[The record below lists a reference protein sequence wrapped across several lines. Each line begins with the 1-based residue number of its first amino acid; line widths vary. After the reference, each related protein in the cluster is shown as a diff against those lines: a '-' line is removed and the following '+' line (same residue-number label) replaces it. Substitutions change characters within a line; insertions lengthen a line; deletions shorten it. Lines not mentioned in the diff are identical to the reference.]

1 MTNEEKIKIEKEM
14 KVIEL
19 WSYLGQFP
27 ILINY
32 FDIESDKLLDEKIE
46 VLEAVK
52 AGKTIDEIPGFYD
65 IFELLPKEGI
75 WD

>member
-14 KVIEL
+14 KLIRL
-19 WSYLGQFP
+19 RSYLGRFP
-27 ILINY
+27 TLINY
-32 FDIESDKLLDEKIE
+32 YDIESDKLIDEKIG

-65 IFELLPKEGI
+65 IFELLPKEDI

>member
-1 MTNEEKIKIEKEM
+1 MTNEEKIKIDKEM

-19 WSYLGQFP
+19 RVYLAEFP
-27 ILINY
+27 NLIKF
-32 FDIESDKLLDEKIE
+32 FDVESDKLLDEKIE

-52 AGKTIDEIPGFYD
+52 AGKTIAEIPNFYD
-65 IFELLPKEGI
+65 IFELMPKEEI